1 MKPQKGEQIE
11 SLYNASGSAAA
22 TGVLQVV
29 GTGT

>member
-22 TGVLQVV
+22 TGVRL
-29 GTGT
+29 